1 VFTCAKTYADIPF
14 AHRAPR
20 HDGHCKLI
28 HGHNWSFRLTFE
40 AVERDE
46 NGFVVDFG
54 KLKELKQSLY
64 DIFDHKLVLSQD
76 DPMLREIGCFLR
88 DQGIA
93 NLTVVPDC
101 SCEGI
106 AEFVHGI
113 ADAYVRKETF
123 NRARVRE
130 CNVYEDSK
138 NEATF
143 TP

>member
-28 HGHNWSFRLTFE
+28 HGHNWAFRLGFV
-40 AVERDE
+40 AVERDQ
-46 NGFVVDFG
+46 NGFVFDFG
-54 KLKELKQSLY
+54 QLRELKQSLD

-76 DPMLREIGCFLR
+76 DPMLSAIGCFLR

-113 ADAYVRKETF
+113 ADAYVRKVSL
-123 NRARVRE
+123 NRARVFE
-130 CNVYEDSK
+130 VTVYEDSK
-138 NEATF
+138 NSATF
-143 TP
+143 RP